1 MAKTGRR
8 TVEAGHGNGP
18 QLELKVKMA
27 KCGVAVNGLENE
39 RQTNRWTEFVR
50 ANSVVLLFFKTCLN

>member
-8 TVEAGHGNGP
+8 IVEAGHGNGP

-27 KCGVAVNGLENE
+27 KCRVAVNGLENE
-39 RQTNRWTEFVR
+39 RQTE
-50 ANSVVLLFFKTCLN
+50 LI